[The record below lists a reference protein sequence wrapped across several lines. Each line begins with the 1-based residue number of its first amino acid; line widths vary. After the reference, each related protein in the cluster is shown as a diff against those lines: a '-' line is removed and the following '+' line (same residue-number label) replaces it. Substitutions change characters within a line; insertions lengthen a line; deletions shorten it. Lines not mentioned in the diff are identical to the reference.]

1 MILRC
6 TRGITFMSTKLEVPF
21 GKLKVREDPE
31 LDVQAV
37 KDGLPAVLQEAGTH
51 LEIRIRP
58 AISGMDSVLSAAMS
72 GKSVQPRKEQVQLL
86 VWEDRDASQPVIENA
101 TSEQDAKLRAEQ
113 VVAELAQRLMQ
124 RQGRGGYRG
133 EAPSAGPPAGVR
145 RGVAR
150 AARRGKRTAPV
161 GQWTVEDLEVGDRFK
176 YGPEDFQSVYTVE
189 WLGEPRVAIGSQHR
203 RGTGY
208 TPVVKGFR
216 RKVRVRSVGRRAP
229 WGELLTGEMELIQP
243 VWIVREE

>member
-1 MILRC
+1 MILRW

-133 EAPSAGPPAGVR
+133 EA
-145 RGVAR
+145 AR
-150 AARRGKRTAPV
+150 AARRRTYGPRPGQTTV
-161 GQWTVEDLEVGDRFK
+161 GDLQVGDRFK
-176 YGPEDFQSVYTVE
+176 IGPENFQSVYTVE